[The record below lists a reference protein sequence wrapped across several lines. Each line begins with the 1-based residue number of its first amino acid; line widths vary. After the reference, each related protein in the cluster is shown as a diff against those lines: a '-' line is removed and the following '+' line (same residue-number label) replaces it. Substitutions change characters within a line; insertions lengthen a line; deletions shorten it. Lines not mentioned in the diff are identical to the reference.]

1 MANQKNHSA
10 AIAAITAH
18 FCSTYISGNGRLAA
32 YQQLC
37 RDLDV
42 DVGSSIIQCKRVE
55 FISNAEGPTSQL
67 TKRSSQNIKGAR
79 VNIHDFVRVQQ
90 NGGDINAYKFRSY
103 SALRGEILNNPGR
116 RFPLRKAKTS
126 EFLSVM
132 LVNL

>member
-1 MANQKNHSA
+1 MPSKKDYTA
-10 AIAAITAH
+10 AVAAITAH
-18 FCSTYISGNGRLAA
+18 FSNTYISSNGRLAA

-42 DVGSSIIQCKRVE
+42 DVGSSIIQCKKVE
-55 FISNAEGPTSQL
+55 SRNNAAEKTNEL
-67 TKRSSQNIKGAR
+67 TKKSEQNIKGAR

-103 SALRGEILNNPGR
+103 AALRSDILNNPGR
-116 RFPLRKAKTS
+116 RFPLRKAKIS

-132 LVNL
+132 LINL

>member
-1 MANQKNHSA
+1 MPSKKDYTA
-10 AIAAITAH
+10 AVAAITAH
-18 FCSTYISGNGRLAA
+18 FSNTYISGNGRLAA

-42 DVGSSIIQCKRVE
+42 DVGSSIIQCKKVE
-55 FISNAEGPTSQL
+55 SRNNSAEKTNEL
-67 TKRSSQNIKGAR
+67 TKKSEQNIKGSR

-103 SALRGEILNNPGR
+103 AALRSDILNNPGR
-116 RFPLRKAKTS
+116 RFPLRKAKIS

-132 LVNL
+132 LINL

>member
-1 MANQKNHSA
+1 MPSKKDYTA
-10 AIAAITAH
+10 AVAAITAH
-18 FCSTYISGNGRLAA
+18 FSNTYISSNGRLAA

-42 DVGSSIIQCKRVE
+42 DVGSSIIQCKKVE
-55 FISNAEGPTSQL
+55 SRNNSAEKTNEL
-67 TKRSSQNIKGAR
+67 TKTSEQNINGAR

-103 SALRGEILNNPGR
+103 AALRSDILNNPGR
-116 RFPLRKAKTS
+116 RFPLRKAKIS

-132 LVNL
+132 LINL

>member
-1 MANQKNHSA
+1 MPSKKDYTA
-10 AIAAITAH
+10 AVAAITAH
-18 FCSTYISGNGRLAA
+18 FSNTYISSNGRLAA

-42 DVGSSIIQCKRVE
+42 DVGSSIIQCKKVE
-55 FISNAEGPTSQL
+55 SRNNSAEKTNEL
-67 TKRSSQNIKGAR
+67 TKKSEQNIKGAR

-103 SALRGEILNNPGR
+103 AALRSDILNNPGR
-116 RFPLRKAKTS
+116 RFPLRKAKIS

-132 LVNL
+132 LINL